1 LTSKESP
8 GECSA
13 SGCDDKFADEK
24 KNGRDTQNGCCT
36 SSIRDN
42 KLRLFSLFKEA
53 FAYLDSLTR
62 GLAEII
68 AVHRSENISVLVNVL
83 EYILKAPEAT
93 FTHADNGFDQLGVCF
108 LALSF

>member
-1 LTSKESP
+1 M
-8 GECSA
+8 
-13 SGCDDKFADEK
+13 
-24 KNGRDTQNGCCT
+24 
-36 SSIRDN
+36 
-42 KLRLFSLFKEA
+42 FSLFKEA